1 MFSISLF
8 LMKCEICNRKIEKIF
23 LEKINGTYI
32 KDSKGKLHVVC
43 SDCQRKLSKEDMLK
57 VIENK

>member
-1 MFSISLF
+1 
-8 LMKCEICNRKIEKIF
+8 MKCEICNRKIEKIF